1 MPHVKT
7 SKPLT
12 YYIDTPSVRVFQA
25 FAGES
30 LENLDE
36 YEAWDIITV
45 LSQAVSL
52 ANLNDESTI
61 DIHNSILMLGAEFS
75 ISANAKTCL
84 KALHGFPIDLVS
96 GLMIGILSVAFEV

>member
-1 MPHVKT
+1 MPQVT
-7 SKPLT
+7 ISKPLT
-12 YYIDTPSVRVFQA
+12 FYVDTPSVRIFQLL
-25 FAGES
+25 AGES
-30 LENLDE
+30 LDKLDE
-36 YEAWDIITV
+36 FEAWDIITV
-45 LSQAVSL
+45 LSQSVSL
-52 ANLNDESTI
+52 ANLNDEPTI